1 MIKII
6 ILSIIQGLTEF
17 LPISS
22 SGHLA
27 LLENFMGIEEPVSI
41 TAFLHFGTFLAT
53 IIFFRKQ
60 IFEILA
66 GLFKKE
72 PRALNYILYIVI
84 GNIPIVLFA
93 LLFRN
98 SIESTFTDI
107 KLVILFLG
115 LTGVFVLLTS
125 IIRNGEKQIS
135 FISAIIVGIGQMFAV
150 FPGLSRSGLTIST
163 GLYANVKPDEAFRFS
178 FLLSLPA
185 VFGANLLEFKE
196 IASFPNP
203 AELIVGMLISFVSGY
218 IALRILRALVQKWL
232 YLFGF
237 YCLLIS
243 IIFLLFL
250 GI

>member
-6 ILSIIQGLTEF
+6 FLGIVQGLTEF

-27 LLENFMGIEEPVSI
+27 IIENFMGIEEPVSI

-53 IIFFRKQ
+53 IIFFRKE

-72 PRALNYILYIVI
+72 PNALNYILYIVI
-84 GNIPIVLFA
+84 GNIPIVIFS

-98 SIESTFTDI
+98 IIESTFADI
-107 KLVILFLG
+107 KLIIIFLG
-115 LTGVFVLLTS
+115 ITGVIILLTS
-125 IIRNGEKQIS
+125 IIKKGEKQIS
-135 FISAIIVGIGQMFAV
+135 FITAIFIGIGQMFAV

-163 GLYANVKPDEAFRFS
+163 GFYAKIKPEDAFRFS

-196 IASFPNP
+196 IANLPNP
-203 AELIVGMLISFVSGY
+203 VEIVVGMFISVISGY
-218 IALRILRALVQKWL
+218 IALKILRSLVQKWF

-237 YCLLIS
+237 YCLIIS
-243 IIFLLFL
+243 MLFLLLL

>member
-6 ILSIIQGLTEF
+6 FLGIIQGLTEF

-27 LLENFMGIEEPVSI
+27 IIENFMGIEEPVSI
-41 TAFLHFGTFLAT
+41 TAFLHLGTFLAT
-53 IIFFRKQ
+53 IIFFKKE

-66 GLFKKE
+66 GLFKKQLK
-72 PRALNYILYIVI
+72 AINYTLFIII
-84 GNIPIVLFA
+84 GNIPIVFFA
-93 LLFRN
+93 FFFRN
-98 SIESTFTDI
+98 FIESTFTDV
-107 KLVILFLG
+107 KLVIIFLG
-115 LTGVFVLLTS
+115 ITGVIILLTS
-125 IIRNGEKQIS
+125 IIRKGEKKIS
-135 FISAIIVGIGQMFAV
+135 ILSTILIGIGQMFAV

-196 IASFPNP
+196 ITNLPNP
-203 AELIVGMLISFVSGY
+203 AEIIVGIFISFIAGY
-218 IALRILRALVQKWL
+218 IALKILRSLVQKWF

-237 YCLLIS
+237 YCLIIS